1 MPKFK
6 SVDKNTGKRKKEV
19 IAVVVTEE
27 LKEDLT
33 ILSEAYQRTLSNY
46 CKIELEKIC
55 NTEENRLIINKYKQ
69 TKDK

>member
-6 SVDKNTGKRKKEV
+6 SVDKTTGKKKKEV

-27 LKEDLT
+27 LKEDLS
-33 ILSEAYQRTLSNY
+33 ILSDICQRTLSNY

-55 NTEENRLIINKYKQ
+55 NIEENRLIINKHKQ
-69 TKDK
+69 IKDK